1 MKPQIVYANILGRT
15 MRCEVVRKSGA
26 ELSRQIAAWNAHRP
40 IGTEVQVMLD
50 DDTIR
55 TTKTRSEAWVMGG
68 HSAVI
73 LLEGISGAYSLD
85 RVKPL

>member
-1 MKPQIVYANILGRT
+1 MK
-15 MRCEVVRKSGA
+15 RKSQT
-26 ELSRQIAAWNAHRP
+26 ELSRQIGAWNAHRP
-40 IGTEVQVMLD
+40 TGTEIQVKLD

-55 TTKTRSEAWVMGG
+55 TTKTCSEAWVMGG

>member
-1 MKPQIVYANILGRT
+1 MKPK
-15 MRCEVVRKSGA
+15 RKSQS
-26 ELSRQIAAWNAHRP
+26 ELSKQIGAWNAHRP
-40 IGTEVQVMLD
+40 TGTEVQVRMD

-55 TTKTRSEAWVMGG
+55 TTKTRSEAWVLGGHSQG